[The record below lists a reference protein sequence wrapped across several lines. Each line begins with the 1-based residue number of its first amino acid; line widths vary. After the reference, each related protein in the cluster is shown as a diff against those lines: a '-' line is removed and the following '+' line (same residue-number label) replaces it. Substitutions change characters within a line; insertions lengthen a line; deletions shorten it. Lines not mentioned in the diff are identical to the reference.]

1 MPMTTAGRI
10 IRALDGLSRRVN
22 TLVEQGL
29 FGLGT
34 AMIAVVAAQVF
45 FRYVLNQSLFWSEEL
60 ARYMLVWLTFLGA
73 SVAYRRNVHPRIDL
87 FSSRL
92 DGPPARAMRIGAHL
106 VAAAFFGLLVIY
118 GAQFAY
124 FVRLQISPALQL
136 PKWIVML
143 VLPVS
148 GVLLM
153 LHAAA
158 AIAAEW
164 GDPGR

>member
-1 MPMTTAGRI
+1 MPMTPAGRFI
-10 IRALDGLSRRVN
+10 GTLDGISRRVN
-22 TLVEQGL
+22 CLVEQGL
-29 FGLGT
+29 LGLGT
-34 AMIAVVAAQVF
+34 AMILVVAAQVF

-60 ARYMLVWLTFLGA
+60 ARYILVWLTFLGA
-73 SVAYRRNVHPRIDL
+73 SVAYRRNAHPRIDL

-92 DGPPARAMRIGAHL
+92 GGPPARAMRIGAHL
-106 VAAAFFGLLVIY
+106 VAAAFFGLLVVY

-143 VLPVS
+143 VLPLS

-158 AIAAEW
+158 AIAVEW
-164 GDPGR
+164 GARDR